1 MNSATAAIAEQPSES
16 PDRVSELERLVAQLR
31 QENQLLQQKLHYALH
46 RQFGRSSERFD
57 AGQSELFEAAPPAER
72 LDDDEE
78 EFTEEVVV
86 QRKKGGRRKAPKD
99 LPRVRI
105 EHDLADADK
114 RCGCGAC
121 LERIGEETSEQYD
134 VIPPVFRVLEH
145 VRFKYACPACEEHGV
160 STVPKT
166 TVDPLPRHQVSAGLL
181 AWLGTSK
188 YVDGLPLH
196 RVSAILSNRFGV
208 SFTSTT
214 LAQWMIK
221 VSEDRF
227 APLLTLMDSY
237 LLQVDYLHADETTV
251 QVLDEPDRHAW
262 QQSYFWIRVSGTGP
276 PIIRVDYAPS
286 RSGAVAERLLS
297 GFKGYLQ
304 TDAYAGYYGVVAR
317 AGVTAVGCLAHAR
330 RRFDAVL
337 KSVGRHSKKPQAG
350 LAREALAFIRRLY
363 QIEQAIK
370 GKSPQERLRRRQ
382 TDSQAVLDEFA
393 QWRQQHLARAA
404 AEGGTLAKAFGYLGN
419 QWEALT
425 RFVED
430 ERLELDNNRA
440 ERHIRPIANGRK
452 VWLFARSQR
461 GAHASAAWYS
471 IVETAKA
478 NGLEPYHYLRW
489 LLSELPRY
497 QRQGLALDALLP
509 WNVTREQISAPS
521 PGRG

>member
-1 MNSATAAIAEQPSES
+1 MNSAAAAIAQRPTES
-16 PDRVSELERLVAQLR
+16 PDRVAELEQLVVQLQR
-31 QENQLLQQKLHYALH
+31 ENQLLQQKLHYALH
-46 RQFGRSSERFD
+46 RQFGRSSERLD
-57 AGQSELFEAAPPAER
+57 ASQSELFEPPSDE
-72 LDDDEE
+72 LVDDDEE
-78 EFTEEVVV
+78 VSEVVV
-86 QRKKGGRRKAPKD
+86 KRKKGGRRKAPKD

-105 EHDLADADK
+105 EHDLADTDK
-114 RCGCGAC
+114 HCQCGAC
-121 LERIGEETSEQYD
+121 LERIGEETSEHYD

-145 VRFKYACPACEEHGV
+145 VRFKYACPTCDEYGV
-160 STVPKT
+160 KT
-166 TVDPLPRHQVSAGLL
+166 TSKDTPDPLPRHQVSAGLL

-196 RVSAILSNRFGV
+196 RVAAILEKRFGV

-221 VSEDRF
+221 VSEELF
-227 APLLTLMDSY
+227 TPLLALMERC

-251 QVLDEPDRHAW
+251 QVLDEPQRYAW
-262 QQSYFWIRVSGTGP
+262 QKSYFWIRVTGTGP

-286 RSGAVAERLLS
+286 RAGAVAAGLLS
-297 GFKGYLQ
+297 GFTGYLQ
-304 TDAYAGYYGVVAR
+304 TDAYSGYNGVSAQ

-337 KSVGRHSKKPQAG
+337 KSVGQHSQRPEAV
-350 LAREALAFIRRLY
+350 LAREALVFIRRLY
-363 QIEQAIK
+363 QIEKAIK
-370 GKSPQERLRRRQ
+370 GKPPEERLHRRQ
-382 TDSQAVLDEFA
+382 TDSQAVLEEFA
-393 QWRQQHLARAA
+393 EWRDGHLERAA
-404 AEGGTLAKAFGYLGN
+404 ALGGALAKAFGYLTN
-419 QWEALT
+419 QWVALT
-425 RFVED
+425 RFIDD
-430 ERLELDNNRA
+430 ERLALDNNRA

-478 NGLEPYHYLRW
+478 NDLEPYHYLRW

-497 QRQGLALDALLP
+497 QQQGLALDALLP
-509 WNVTREQISAPS
+509 WNVTSDQIKAPS